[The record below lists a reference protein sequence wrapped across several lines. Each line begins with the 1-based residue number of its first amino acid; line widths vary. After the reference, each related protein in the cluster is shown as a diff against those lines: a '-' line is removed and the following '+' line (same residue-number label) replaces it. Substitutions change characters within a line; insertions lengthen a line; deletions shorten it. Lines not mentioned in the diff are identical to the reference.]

1 MGAEQGQSGQLIF
14 IDGRDAKWLKVGKNG
29 LEWQTSPP
37 ANAYA

>member
-14 IDGRDAKWLKVGKNG
+14 IDGRDAKWLKVGRNG
-29 LEWQTSPP
+29 LEWKSSPP